1 MSHYTVAVFMTKPD
15 NRTLSKLL
23 APYDENKPVVP
34 YVYETKA
41 RLIKAQKE
49 HLRRSGGNPSEM
61 TKEQLYQEAIK
72 WHGAEPEM
80 INESGDLL
88 TTYNPESKWDWWEIG
103 GRWKNKL
110 ILKKGFEGSPCNE
123 ALASDIDFQAIEH
136 RDKEAF
142 STYAVITPDGRWHA
156 PGIMG
161 WWGVSSESS
170 EEEQE
175 WSRSY
180 ESRFIKS
187 ALENNWY
194 MVIVDCHI

>member
-1 MSHYTVAVFMTKPD
+1 
-15 NRTLSKLL
+15 
-23 APYDENKPVVP
+23 
-34 YVYETKA
+34 
-41 RLIKAQKE
+41 
-49 HLRRSGGNPSEM
+49 M
-61 TKEQLYQEAIK
+61 TKEQLYREAIK

-80 INESGDLL
+80 INKNGDLL

-123 ALASDIDFQAIEH
+123 AFASDVDFQAIEH